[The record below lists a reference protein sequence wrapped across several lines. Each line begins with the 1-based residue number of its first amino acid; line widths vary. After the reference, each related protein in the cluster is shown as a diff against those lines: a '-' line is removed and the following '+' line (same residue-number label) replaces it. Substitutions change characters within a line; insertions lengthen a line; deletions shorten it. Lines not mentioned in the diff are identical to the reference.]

1 MAADI
6 VERNWDYALEKRE
19 DYETGCEARCDGTG
33 QGALGKI
40 LVF

>member
-19 DYETGCEARCDGTG
+19 DYETGCEVRGDGTG
-33 QGALGKI
+33 
-40 LVF
+40 